1 MYHIGTMGFAYEQW
15 RNGVFYPA
23 GMSQRQFLGYY
34 SQRFNAVE
42 MDSTYYGVPQ
52 PTTLQRWTAV
62 TESPFTIC
70 PKTPRDI
77 TTNLRLGNVIEPM
90 FAFLNAIRLLGDK
103 LGPILIQFPPDFT
116 NDYHA
121 PLAEFL
127 AALPTDLRYAV
138 EFRHRSWDTPETAQ
152 LLSKHNIAWVMAD
165 YIHMPQ
171 RITYRT
177 ADFLYLRFIGPH
189 GQFATKDHEILD
201 KTAVLQQ
208 WHQQIEEHT
217 GEITATS
224 TSSVQSVY
232 AFFNNDYSGYS
243 PATANKF
250 KQIVG
255 LAPSEIRP
263 YQQDR
268 IF

>member
-1 MYHIGTMGFAYEQW
+1 MSDISYHIGTMGFAYEQW

-23 GMSQRQFLGYY
+23 GMSQRQYLGYY

-42 MDSTYYGVPQ
+42 MDSTFYGVPQ
-52 PTTLQRWTAV
+52 PTTLQRWTTV

-77 TTNLRLGNVIEPM
+77 TTNLRLVNILEPM
-90 FAFLNAIRLLGDK
+90 LAFLDAIRLLGDK
-103 LGPILIQFPPDFT
+103 LGPILIQFPPGFT
-116 NDYHA
+116 NDYHTR
-121 PLAEFL
+121 LGDFL

-138 EFRHRSWDTPETAQ
+138 EFRHRSWHTAATAD
-152 LLSKHNIAWVMAD
+152 LLAKHTVAWVMAD

-189 GQFATKDHEILD
+189 GQYATKDHEIED
-201 KTAVLQQ
+201 KTVVLHQ
-208 WHQQIEEHT
+208 WHQQIQEHS
-217 GEITATS
+217 GKITA
-224 TSSVQSVY
+224 VY

-255 LAPSEIRP
+255 LAPAEIRP
-263 YQQDR
+263 YQQGR
-268 IF
+268 LF